1 MYKIYINDNPLYLM
15 NREEM
20 ENVPEEEGEI
30 YPYTGRKK
38 QLLQVIDRLEKS
50 DTLPLT
56 ALYAADAA
64 SLVSD
69 FESLFEEVS
78 AAGGIVENA
87 DDEILFIFR
96 RDRWDLP
103 KGKQEAGETD
113 RESAAREVTEETGLN
128 SPVIREKI
136 GETRHTYKHPV
147 SGKRILKITHWFRMS
162 APASQELIPQ
172 KEEDIEEAKWMSL
185 PAFIDGKYIT
195 FTNIKDILSVYE
207 SLRK

>member
-38 QLLQVIDRLEKS
+38 QLIHVIDRLEKS
-50 DTLPLT
+50 EALPLT
-56 ALYAADAA
+56 TLYAADAGILIA
-64 SLVSD
+64 D
-69 FESLFEEVS
+69 FESLFEAVN

-87 DDEILFIFR
+87 AGEILFIFR
-96 RDRWDLP
+96 RNRWDLP
-103 KGKQEAGETD
+103 KGKQETGETV
-113 RESAAREVTEETGLN
+113 RESAVREVAEETGLN
-128 SPVIREKI
+128 PPVIREKV

-162 APASQELIPQ
+162 ASSDQELTPQ